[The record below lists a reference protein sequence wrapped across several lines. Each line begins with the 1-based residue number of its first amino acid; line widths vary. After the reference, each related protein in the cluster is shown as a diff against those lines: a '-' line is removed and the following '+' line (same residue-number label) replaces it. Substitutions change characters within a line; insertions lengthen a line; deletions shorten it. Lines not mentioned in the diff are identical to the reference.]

1 MGWAGPRSSIAPVGL
16 MTPSEIPQTG
26 PLRVLIAD
34 ESDDALELLRRVL
47 EQHLGH
53 DVVPFAVSAREAA
66 AIIEREDP
74 DVSFVMVHHD
84 DEHALRLI
92 SEAVER
98 SSGPVIAH
106 IGNNGGPEPGFVAR
120 AAELGVSAYVS
131 TGKPEDVQ
139 AAIEVALRRH
149 RESSELSERVEE
161 LEGALD
167 RRVTIERA
175 KGILMERH
183 SVDDGAAFELLR
195 EHARSSGRRVAA
207 VAAAVVEG
215 HALLPRN

>member
-1 MGWAGPRSSIAPVGL
+1 MTSSDTPRI
-16 MTPSEIPQTG
+16 G
-26 PLRVLIAD
+26 PLRVLVAD
-34 ESDDALELLRRVL
+34 ESDQALERLRRVL
-47 EQHLGH
+47 EEDLGH
-53 DVVPFAVSAREAA
+53 DVVSFAVSAGEAA

-106 IGNNGGPEPGFVAR
+106 IGGNGGPEPDFVAR

-131 TGKPEDVQ
+131 TGASEDVQ

-149 RESSELSERVEE
+149 RERSELSERVDE

-167 RRVTIERA
+167 RRTTIERA

-183 SVDDGAAFELLR
+183 SVDDGKAFELLR
-195 EHARSSGRRVAA
+195 DHARSSGRRVAT